1 MRSNELSDLK
11 DYLNKGFFVENL
23 YEMSRL
29 CDRLAKDSPDA
40 PVFYILHSVF
50 LDFAEDWDDR
60 PLPTDEVIQV
70 QQIIETPIRNVIEG
84 VEKKE
89 SKEVLFDLL
98 TTLIDA
104 RIRALT
110 LPK

>member
-1 MRSNELSDLK
+1 MRINEFSNLK
-11 DYLNKGFFVENL
+11 DNLNKGFFVDNL

-40 PVFYILHSVF
+40 PVFYVLRSVF

-60 PLPTDEVIQV
+60 PLLEDKATQV
-70 QQIIETPIRNVIEG
+70 QQIVETPIRNVIEG
-84 VEKKE
+84 LDKKK

-98 TTLIDA
+98 TKLVDA
-104 RIRALT
+104 RIRALS
-110 LPK
+110 LP